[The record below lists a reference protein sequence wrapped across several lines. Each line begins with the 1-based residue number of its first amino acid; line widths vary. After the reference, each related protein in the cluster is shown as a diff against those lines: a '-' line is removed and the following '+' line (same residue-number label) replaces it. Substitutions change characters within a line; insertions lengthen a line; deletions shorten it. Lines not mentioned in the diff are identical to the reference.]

1 MKSLRDVETL
11 AVIGAGKIGSAIIRA
26 VKKCYSGLDIIATGR
41 REKTLVQARELGATA
56 TRDNNEAVSRA
67 QLIVLSVKPY
77 HFPVVLRQVER
88 NAWRDKIVLS
98 VMAGVKLSTLR
109 EALTGAIVY
118 RAMPNINALVGS
130 SATAVTTDSNGRE
143 YKEIIEEMLACMGT
157 VYWVPE
163 EILDVWTGLAGSGPA
178 FLAEIIDAM
187 VLGAVAVGMPRD
199 LAYNAILDVL
209 EGTAKLLKN
218 RHVHP
223 VEMRDEVTTPG
234 GTTIKGLMMLESEG
248 VKAAMMKT
256 VEAASLRATEIG
268 EKIDKAIRRELRELR
283 GNTRL
288 IVE

>member
-1 MKSLRDVETL
+1 MESLRDIETL

-26 VKKCYSGLDIIATGR
+26 VRKCHSDLTVIATGR
-41 REKTLVQARELGATA
+41 REKTLIQAKELGAIA
-56 TRDNNEAVSRA
+56 TRDNNEAVRKA

-88 NAWRDKIVLS
+88 SAWRNKIVLS

-118 RAMPNINALVGS
+118 RAMPNINALVGL
-130 SATAVTTDSNGRE
+130 SATAVSTDSNGRE
-143 YKEIIEEMLACMGT
+143 YRGLIEEMLTCMGT

-218 RHVHP
+218 RRVHP
-223 VEMRDEVTTPG
+223 VEMRDEVTTPA

-268 EKIDKAIRRELRELR
+268 EKIDKTIRRELRELR
-283 GNTRL
+283 GNSRL
-288 IVE
+288 VVE

>member
-1 MKSLRDVETL
+1 MKGLENIDAL
-11 AVIGAGKIGSAIIRA
+11 AVIGAGKIGSAIIKA
-26 VKKCYSGLDIIATGR
+26 VKKCYSDLTVIATGR
-41 REKTLVQARELGATA
+41 RDKTLVQARELGATA

-67 QLIVLSVKPY
+67 QLVVLSVKPY

-88 NAWRDKIVLS
+88 SAWRDKIVLS
-98 VMAGVKLSTLR
+98 VMAGVKLSTLK

-118 RAMPNINALVGS
+118 RAMPNINALVGF
-130 SATAVTTDSNGRE
+130 SATAVTTDPYGGK
-143 YKEIIEEMLACMGT
+143 YKGIIEEMLACMGT

-209 EGTAKLLKN
+209 EGTTRLLKN
-218 RHVHP
+218 RQIHP

-256 VEAASLRATEIG
+256 VEVASTRATEIG
-268 EKIDKAIRRELRELR
+268 EKIDKAIRRELKDLRENIDLV
-283 GNTRL
+283 
-288 IVE
+288 VE